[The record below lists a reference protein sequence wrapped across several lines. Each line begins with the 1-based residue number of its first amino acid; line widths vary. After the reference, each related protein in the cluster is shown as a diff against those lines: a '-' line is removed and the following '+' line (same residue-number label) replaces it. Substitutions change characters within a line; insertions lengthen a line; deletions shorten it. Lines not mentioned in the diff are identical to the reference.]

1 MIVASVV
8 MMIIAVNMTITI
20 LIIKYVVDLILD
32 RLKIQDKFD
41 GSVEKHIC
49 TIYDIITYN
58 GLVKPRRNEYDKG
71 SESNNQKGH
80 KEVWE
85 LSKCDTRRE

>member
-8 MMIIAVNMTITI
+8 IIIIEVNMIITT

-32 RLKIQDKFD
+32 KLKIQDKFD
-41 GSVEKHIC
+41 DSVEKHIC

-58 GLVKPRRNEYDKG
+58 GLVKPRRYADDKG
-71 SESNNQKGH
+71 SKSNNQKGH
-80 KEVWE
+80 KEV
-85 LSKCDTRRE
+85 